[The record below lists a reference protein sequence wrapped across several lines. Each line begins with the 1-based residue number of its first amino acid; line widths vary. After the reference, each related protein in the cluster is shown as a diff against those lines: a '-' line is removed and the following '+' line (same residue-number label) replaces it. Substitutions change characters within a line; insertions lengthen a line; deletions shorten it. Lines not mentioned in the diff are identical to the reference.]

1 MIALSIFDYVHL
13 LKRGLVEIR
22 EDVDG
27 LGRQLRRMEASLR
40 QSSINSANGLRTSAS
55 FSFKFG
61 LPMLRH
67 AFASQDW
74 IAKHGILY
82 NTLIILR
89 SRCGAAW

>member
-1 MIALSIFDYVHL
+1 MIALRNFIKFHL

-55 FSFKFG
+55 HLSEA
-61 LPMLRH
+61 LHQSLH
-67 AFASQDW
+67 Q
-74 IAKHGILY
+74 LV
-82 NTLIILR
+82 
-89 SRCGAAW
+89 

>member
-27 LGRQLRRMEASLR
+27 LGRQLRCMEASLR

-55 FSFKFG
+55 HLSES
-61 LPMLRH
+61 LHQLV
-67 AFASQDW
+67 
-74 IAKHGILY
+74 
-82 NTLIILR
+82 
-89 SRCGAAW
+89 